1 MGGWVGGWGEQCGPG
16 LEGGASVEMLGSEF
30 TFVSMKPLKLHHDP
44 LSAPA
49 ARRKTVEAV

>member
-1 MGGWVGGWGEQCGPG
+1 
-16 LEGGASVEMLGSEF
+16 MLGSEF